1 MTRLSATVFAMA
13 AAVAAF
19 VLFAVKQDVRIMEQR
34 LVALHRDVLD
44 HQEALHILNSEW
56 SYLNRPDRIAT
67 LAERHLGL
75 APLTGQQIIRVE
87 DLPLRAAAPTPGAG
101 DVPAA
106 PTIEAAATSAA
117 PPIPIPVRNPR

>member
-1 MTRLSATVFAMA
+1 MTRLSAAIFLMA
-13 AAVAAF
+13 AAVAAL

-34 LVALHRDVLD
+34 LVALHRNILD

-75 APLTGQQIIRVE
+75 APLTGQKVIRIA
-87 DLPLRAAAPTPGAG
+87 DLPLRSVAPAPGAE
-101 DVPAA
+101 DLPAG
-106 PTIEAAATSAA
+106 PTIEAAAAA
-117 PPIPIPVRNPR
+117 PAIPIPVRNPR